1 MRALITGATG
11 FIGQRLL
18 QQIDEPVVLS
28 RNPEHA
34 RRQIAGAEAHA
45 WDPMSGPPPAE
56 AILGVEA
63 VFHLAGEPVAE
74 GRWTADKKRRIMDSR
89 RVGTANLVKGLE
101 QLSERP
107 AVLVSASAVGYYGDR
122 GEETLDERAAPAGDF
137 LAQVCLEWEQAAQQ
151 AASLGIRVV
160 NPRIGIVLGRGGGA
174 LAKMLLPFK
183 LGLGGRLAS
192 GNQWMP
198 WIHLD
203 DLTGL
208 FLHAASHSELSG
220 PLNAV
225 APNPVTNR
233 EFTRTLAAALHRPA
247 FLPAPG
253 LLLKLAIGEFAEVL
267 LASQRVVPHVAEQ
280 TGYHYRYPELGGALR
295 AILEQPPTAPV
306 ERPQPEPAGSR

>member
-28 RNPEHA
+28 RNPEKV
-34 RRQIAGAEAHA
+34 RRQFAGVEAHA
-45 WDPMSGPPPAE
+45 WDPILGPPPAE
-56 AILGVEA
+56 AFHGVEA

-74 GRWTADKKRRIMDSR
+74 GRWTNEKKRRIMDSR
-89 RVGTANLVKGLE
+89 KIGTANLVKGLD
-101 QLSERP
+101 QLSQRP
-107 AVLVSASAVGYYGDR
+107 PVLVSASAVGYYGSR
-122 GEETLDERAAPAGDF
+122 GNELLDERCTAGGDF
-137 LAQVCLEWEQAAQQ
+137 LAQVCIEWERAAQQ

-160 NPRIGIVLGRGGGA
+160 NPRIGIVLDAGGGA

-203 DLTGL
+203 DLAAL
-208 FLHAASHSELSG
+208 FLHAATHAELSG
-220 PLNAV
+220 PMNAV

-253 LLLKLAIGEFAEVL
+253 PLLKLAVGEFAEVL
-267 LASQRVVPHVAEQ
+267 LASQRVAPSVAEQ
-280 TGYHYRYPELGGALR
+280 NGFHFQYPELAAALR
-295 AILEQPPTAPV
+295 AILEKPASPGAEQ
-306 ERPQPEPAGSR
+306 RQPETAGVR